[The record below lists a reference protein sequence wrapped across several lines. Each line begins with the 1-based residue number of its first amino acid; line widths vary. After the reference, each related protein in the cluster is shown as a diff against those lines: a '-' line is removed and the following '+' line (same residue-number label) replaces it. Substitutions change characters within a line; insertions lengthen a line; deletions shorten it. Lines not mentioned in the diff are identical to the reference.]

1 MLSRSLLSGLI
12 FVLFF
17 TPIAFANKPRYI
29 GPSVNAIVFSTEN
42 PKVLYVGTSD
52 GVFKSIDRGLSWVF
66 SDGVVLPTAKEGNT
80 VNQKFEGVCG
90 RVVASVSSP
99 NIMSSICYKDSNIGG
114 HSDFK
119 KSIDFGKTWTLLG
132 DGLPKY
138 WPATALAVDP
148 NNPNVVF
155 AGWVGGGLYRSMDGG
170 KSWKKSDH
178 GLIDK
183 HESFLHYLA
192 QPPLHQAVMDQDL
205 KRVRK
210 LLKKG
215 ANVNEVSSTGM
226 TPMLFV
232 ARNGKPEMFKL
243 LHSVGAKLDIRD
255 KEGHAPIHMAIVLK
269 NTPIFKALLD
279 AGADLNMPINQNN
292 LVGNTHNTPLTMSIT
307 RLNTPIMNL
316 LIENGADLSDP
327 NVMGAA
333 VESKQ
338 LSLVMYFFEKGAV
351 LSYENG
357 VGNLLDNA
365 GFLRQPDI
373 VAFLLEKGLKPKNDK
388 YSDPFYRPKAWAPAN
403 NQH

>member
-1 MLSRSLLSGLI
+1 MLLRSVLSGLV

-17 TPIAFANKPRYI
+17 IPIAFANKPGYI
-29 GPSVNAIVFSTEN
+29 GPFVNAIVFSTEN
-42 PKVLYVGTSD
+42 PKVLYVDTSD

-80 VNQKFEGVCG
+80 VNQKFEGACG

-99 NIMSSICYKDSNIGG
+99 NIMYSICYKDSMIGG

-155 AGWVGGGLYRSMDGG
+155 AGWVGGGLYRSTDGG
-170 KSWKKSDH
+170 KSWQKSDH

-205 KRVRK
+205 KRVRR

-226 TPMLFV
+226 TPFCC
-232 ARNGKPEMFKL
+232 KKW
-243 LHSVGAKLDIRD
+243 
-255 KEGHAPIHMAIVLK
+255 
-269 NTPIFKALLD
+269 KAC
-279 AGADLNMPINQNN
+279 
-292 LVGNTHNTPLTMSIT
+292 
-307 RLNTPIMNL
+307 
-316 LIENGADLSDP
+316 
-327 NVMGAA
+327 NV
-333 VESKQ
+333 
-338 LSLVMYFFEKGAV
+338 
-351 LSYENG
+351 
-357 VGNLLDNA
+357 
-365 GFLRQPDI
+365 
-373 VAFLLEKGLKPKNDK
+373 
-388 YSDPFYRPKAWAPAN
+388 
-403 NQH
+403 